1 VAGTPVFNNLVTESI
16 CSSVNLAADM
26 PCALATE
33 ATSSRPV
40 GHARMA
46 LTAGAAENAGAAEEL
61 GIGGGRAARRFLPG
75 STLCLG
81 ENGDASES
89 ENILAG
95 AMGRS
100 GLLGIKSCVDSVPVT
115 GLDVE

>member
-1 VAGTPVFNNLVTESI
+1 MFNNLVTESI

-46 LTAGAAENAGAAEEL
+46 LTAGAAEEL